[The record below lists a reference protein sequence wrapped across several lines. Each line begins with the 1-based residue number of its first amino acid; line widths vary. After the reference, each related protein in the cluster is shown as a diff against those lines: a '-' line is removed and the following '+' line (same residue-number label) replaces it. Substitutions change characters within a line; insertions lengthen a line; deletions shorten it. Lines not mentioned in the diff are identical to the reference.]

1 MAAERI
7 LVVDDEL
14 SMREFLSI
22 LLERE
27 GYAVRT
33 APSAEVALKVF
44 ERDPADLVITDLNMP
59 GMSGIELMGRI
70 KAADAA
76 RPDTPVIVI
85 TAYGSTASAIEAM
98 KQGASEYVLKPF
110 DNDELLLL
118 VRKALGTQ
126 ALREENLQ
134 LRRELK
140 QRYWFGNLVGDSP
153 AMREVYALVQ
163 KVKDTP
169 INCLI
174 SGESGTGKE
183 MVARAIHYS
192 GARHE
197 GPFVAVNCGAIPDNL
212 IESEL
217 FGYAK
222 GAFTGA
228 LRDKVGVFE
237 AAHGGT
243 LFLDEIGE
251 MPLHAQVKVLRALA
265 ERKVVRVGAV
275 EEVTVDVRILA
286 ATNRTLSDEVRE
298 GRFRE
303 DLYYRLAVV
312 SMELPPLRDRGG
324 DVVKLADSFVDEF
337 AKAFGKPVKGLST
350 EAERRLLAHDW
361 PGNVRELRN
370 AVELAVAMTDGHLVG
385 ADDLPRTLR
394 ATRRPGET
402 APQEDA
408 GLPDAGVDLDALLAQ
423 LEQKYLQLA
432 LATTGGNRTKAAKL
446 LGMSFRSF
454 RYRLAKYDMD
464 DEAN

>member
-1 MAAERI
+1 MAGERI

-14 SMREFLSI
+14 SMREFVSI
-22 LLERE
+22 LLERH
-27 GYAVRT
+27 GYSVRA
-33 APSAEVALKVF
+33 APSAEAALKVLA
-44 ERDPADLVITDLNMP
+44 RDPADLVITDLNMP
-59 GMSGIELMGRI
+59 GLSGIELMGRL

-76 RPDTPVIVI
+76 RPETPVIVI
-85 TAYGSTASAIEAM
+85 TAYGSTASAVEAM

-118 VRKALGTQ
+118 VRKALGDA
-126 ALREENLQ
+126 ALREENQQ

-140 QRYWFGNLVGDSP
+140 QRYWFGNLVGSSS

-174 SGESGTGKE
+174 TGESGTGKE

-192 GARHE
+192 GARQGE
-197 GPFVAVNCGAIPDNL
+197 PFIAVNCGAIPESL

-217 FGYAK
+217 FGYVQ

-228 LRDKVGVFE
+228 VRDKVGVFE

-243 LFLDEIGE
+243 LFLDEIGD
-251 MPLHAQVKVLRALA
+251 MPLHAQVKVLRAIA

-275 EEVTVDVRILA
+275 DEVAVDVRILA

-312 SMELPPLRDRGG
+312 SMELPPLRERGD
-324 DVVKLADSFVDEF
+324 DVVLLAETFIDEF
-337 AKAFGKPVKGLST
+337 AEAFEKSVKGLSDG
-350 EAERRLLAHDW
+350 AERRLLAHDW

-370 AVELAVAMTDGHLVG
+370 AVELAVAMTDAHVVG
-385 ADDLPRTLR
+385 VDDLPRTLR
-394 ATRRPGET
+394 SERVGE
-402 APQEDA
+402 ASEPA
-408 GLPDAGVDLDALLAQ
+408 GAELPTSGVDLDALLADF
-423 LEQKYLQLA
+423 EQKYLQLA
-432 LATTGGNRTKAAKL
+432 LATTGGNRTQAAKL
-446 LGMSFRSF
+446 VGMSFRSF
-454 RYRLAKYDMD
+454 RYRLAKYGMD
-464 DEAN
+464 DDEG